1 MDDLADYDRH
11 KLALA
16 DLLRDI
22 LSVLPQDTR
31 KAMDGSFR
39 DLFAGLAEDRFN
51 LVVVGRFS
59 RGKSSLMNAILG
71 MDRLPTGIVPLTSVI
86 AAVAYGSQEKVHL
99 TFEGWSLGR
108 DIPIAELPSYITQ
121 QGNPGNVRR
130 VKIAEVRLP
139 SEILRR
145 GFYFVDTP
153 GLGSPV
159 PESTRT
165 TEEFLPEADAFL
177 LVTGYESPLSGD
189 EMRLL
194 RETGPSA
201 RRIFVAV
208 NKHDTVLPE
217 ERRQALAYVRGQLEY
232 LAGDSAPKVYSVS
245 ARDALEA
252 KLVGDRER
260 LKESGVSG
268 LEEELAQFLIEE
280 KRTQFLLRLCDRIEV
295 VIGQVADSGDTA
307 AWLDRLDSLRH
318 AATASQ
324 PNHNRAAAASVPAA
338 RPIHQIPGC
347 EICRTVDKACFEFL
361 RQYQHQLL
369 VARDVRQ
376 SLVDRN
382 GLCPLHT
389 WRYAAL
395 STPRDNCVAYAPVV
409 EGWAEH
415 LRRIGAEARPAG
427 EWAAALDGL
436 LPTQESCV
444 ICQICDEAEAKA
456 VADVAGRWAADPQAE
471 LSAICVRHLPR
482 LVAAIGDAERVR
494 ALLAFQAELFE
505 RVTED
510 MKRYALKF
518 DAVRRY
524 LASEEE
530 DRAAARGLRL
540 MAGLINLG
548 FAQRPD

>member
-1 MDDLADYDRH
+1 MDLADYDRQ

-16 DLLRDI
+16 DLLRDMV
-22 LSVLPQDTR
+22 SVLPPDIK
-31 KAMDGSFR
+31 KAMDGTFR
-39 DLFAGLAEDRFN
+39 DLFARLAEDRFN
-51 LVVVGRFS
+51 LGVVGRFS

-71 MDRLPTGIVPLTSVI
+71 MDRLPTGIVPLTSVVT
-86 AAVAYGSQEKVHL
+86 AVAYGSQEKVHL
-99 TFEGWSLGR
+99 TFEGWSLGQ

-121 QGNPGNVRR
+121 QGNPGNIRR
-130 VKIAEVRLP
+130 VKVAEVRLP

-153 GLGSPV
+153 GLGSPI

-165 TEEFLPEADAFL
+165 TEDYLPEADAFL
-177 LVTGYESPLSGD
+177 LVTGYESPLSGE
-189 EMRLL
+189 EMALL
-194 RETGPSA
+194 REAGLSA

-208 NKHDTVLPE
+208 NKHDTVRPE
-217 ERRQALAYVRGQLEY
+217 ERRQALAYVREQLEFVV
-232 LAGDSAPKVYSVS
+232 GDGGRKVFSVS
-245 ARDALEA
+245 ARDAMEA
-252 KLVGDRER
+252 KRAEDPER
-260 LKESGVSG
+260 LKESGIG
-268 LEEELAQFLIEE
+268 DLEEELVRFLIDE
-280 KRTQFLLRLCDRIEV
+280 KRTQFLLRLCDRVEAI
-295 VIGQVADSGDTA
+295 IGRLAGEADASM
-307 AWLDRLDSLRH
+307 WLGRLDALRLD
-318 AATASQ
+318 AAGGHPDHTRAI
-324 PNHNRAAAASVPAA
+324 AAAVPAG
-338 RPIHQIPGC
+338 RLPDRSPEC
-347 EICRTVDKACFEFL
+347 EICRAVDKACFEFL

-369 VARDVRQ
+369 IAKDVRK

-389 WRYAAL
+389 WQYAAL

-415 LRRIGAEARPAG
+415 LRRIGGEARLAG

-436 LPTQESCV
+436 LPTHESCV
-444 ICQICDEAEAKA
+444 ICQICDEAEARA

-471 LSAICVRHLPR
+471 LSAICVRHLPCV
-482 LVAAIGDAERVR
+482 VAAIDDAERVR
-494 ALLAFQAELFE
+494 ALLASQAYLFD
-505 RVTED
+505 RVAED

-524 LASEEE
+524 LANEEE

-548 FAQRPD
+548 FAKRPG